1 MKFKKI
7 SLQSLLK
14 QTKDTEKIKENVLN
28 TFNGRGK
35 SEVSDFLHNKSIDYE
50 QRSLSSTYLIY
61 NDRSQLVG
69 YFTISNKGL
78 IISKENYEKLL
89 KKQQKKL
96 SFNGRKLEN
105 GDYIVNSFLLGQL
118 GKNFNKNILEE
129 DKIKGVEL
137 LTIAYNLLIEIKN
150 LINVKYLWIEC
161 EDNKKLLDFYSN
173 FGFKLIENYVSNNG
187 LKVRKLK
194 ILQKCIDKL
203 NVKIKR
209 LEIHFF

>member
-1 MKFKKI
+1 MKFRKI

-14 QTKDTEKIKENVLN
+14 QTKDTKKIKENVLN

-35 SEVSDFLHNKSIDYE
+35 SEVSDFLHNKFIDYE

-89 KKQQKKL
+89 KTQQKKL

-118 GKNFNKNILEE
+118 GKNFNKNISEE

-137 LTIAYNLLIEIKN
+137 LTIAYNHLIEIKN

-187 LKVRKLK
+187 LKVMILKLE
-194 ILQKCIDKL
+194 
-203 NVKIKR
+203 N
-209 LEIHFF
+209 

>member
-1 MKFKKI
+1 MKFRKI

-14 QTKDTEKIKENVLN
+14 QTKDTKKIKENVLN
-28 TFNGRGK
+28 TFNGRGE

-89 KKQQKKL
+89 KTQQKKL

-187 LKVRKLK
+187 LKVMILKLE
-194 ILQKCIDKL
+194 
-203 NVKIKR
+203 N
-209 LEIHFF
+209 

>member
-1 MKFKKI
+1 MKFRKI

-14 QTKDTEKIKENVLN
+14 QIKDTEKIKENVLN
-28 TFNGRGK
+28 TFNGRGE

-78 IISKENYEKLL
+78 IISKESYEKLL

-105 GDYIVNSFLLGQL
+105 GDYIINSFLLGQL
-118 GKNFNKNILEE
+118 GKNFNKNILEK

-187 LKVRKLK
+187 LKVMILKLE
-194 ILQKCIDKL
+194 
-203 NVKIKR
+203 N
-209 LEIHFF
+209 

>member
-1 MKFKKI
+1 MKFRKI

-14 QTKDTEKIKENVLN
+14 QTKDTKKIKENVLN

-89 KKQQKKL
+89 KTQQKKL

-187 LKVRKLK
+187 LKVMILKLE
-194 ILQKCIDKL
+194 
-203 NVKIKR
+203 N
-209 LEIHFF
+209 

>member
-1 MKFKKI
+1 MKFRKI

-14 QTKDTEKIKENVLN
+14 QIKDTKEIKENVLN
-28 TFNGRGK
+28 TFKGRGE

-78 IISKENYEKLL
+78 IISKESYEKLL

-118 GKNFNKNILEE
+118 GKNFNKNISEE

-137 LTIAYNLLIEIKN
+137 LTIAYNHLIEIKN

-187 LKVRKLK
+187 LKVMILKLE
-194 ILQKCIDKL
+194 
-203 NVKIKR
+203 N
-209 LEIHFF
+209 

>member
-78 IISKENYEKLL
+78 IISKESYEKLL

-187 LKVRKLK
+187 LKVMILKLE
-194 ILQKCIDKL
+194 
-203 NVKIKR
+203 N
-209 LEIHFF
+209 

>member
-1 MKFKKI
+1 MKFRKI

-14 QTKDTEKIKENVLN
+14 QTKDTKKIKENVLN

-89 KKQQKKL
+89 KTQQKKL

-118 GKNFNKNILEE
+118 GKNFNKNISEE

-137 LTIAYNLLIEIKN
+137 LTIAYNHLIEIKN

-187 LKVRKLK
+187 LKVMILKLE
-194 ILQKCIDKL
+194 
-203 NVKIKR
+203 N
-209 LEIHFF
+209 

>member
-28 TFNGRGK
+28 TCNGRGK

-187 LKVRKLK
+187 LKVMILKLE
-194 ILQKCIDKL
+194 
-203 NVKIKR
+203 N
-209 LEIHFF
+209 

>member
-1 MKFKKI
+1 MKFRKI

-14 QTKDTEKIKENVLN
+14 QIKDTEKIKENVLN
-28 TFNGRGK
+28 TFNGRGE

-78 IISKENYEKLL
+78 IISKESYEKLL

-137 LTIAYNLLIEIKN
+137 LTIAYNLLIKIKN

-187 LKVRKLK
+187 LKVMILKLE
-194 ILQKCIDKL
+194 
-203 NVKIKR
+203 N
-209 LEIHFF
+209 

>member
-1 MKFKKI
+1 MKFRKI

-78 IISKENYEKLL
+78 IISKESYEKLL

-118 GKNFNKNILEE
+118 GKNFNKNISEE

-137 LTIAYNLLIEIKN
+137 LTIAYNHLIEIKN

-187 LKVRKLK
+187 LKVMILKLE
-194 ILQKCIDKL
+194 
-203 NVKIKR
+203 N
-209 LEIHFF
+209 

>member
-1 MKFKKI
+1 MKFRKI

-14 QTKDTEKIKENVLN
+14 QTKDTKKIKENVLN

-89 KKQQKKL
+89 KTQQKKL

-118 GKNFNKNILEE
+118 GKNFNKNISEE

-187 LKVRKLK
+187 LKVMILKLE
-194 ILQKCIDKL
+194 
-203 NVKIKR
+203 N
-209 LEIHFF
+209 

>member
-7 SLQSLLK
+7 SLQSFLK

-187 LKVRKLK
+187 LKVMILKLE
-194 ILQKCIDKL
+194 
-203 NVKIKR
+203 N
-209 LEIHFF
+209 

>member
-1 MKFKKI
+1 MKFRKI

-14 QTKDTEKIKENVLN
+14 QTKDTKKIKENVLN

-35 SEVSDFLHNKSIDYE
+35 SEVSDFLHNRSIDYE

-89 KKQQKKL
+89 KTQQKKL

-187 LKVRKLK
+187 LKVMILKLE
-194 ILQKCIDKL
+194 
-203 NVKIKR
+203 N
-209 LEIHFF
+209 

>member
-1 MKFKKI
+1 MKFRKI

-14 QTKDTEKIKENVLN
+14 QIKDTKEIKENVLN
-28 TFNGRGK
+28 TFKGREE

-69 YFTISNKGL
+69 YFNISNKGL

-89 KKQQKKL
+89 KTQQKKL

-118 GKNFNKNILEE
+118 GKNFNKNISEE

-137 LTIAYNLLIEIKN
+137 LTIAYNHLIEIKN

-187 LKVRKLK
+187 LKVMILKLE
-194 ILQKCIDKL
+194 
-203 NVKIKR
+203 N
-209 LEIHFF
+209 

>member
-1 MKFKKI
+1 MKFRKI

-14 QTKDTEKIKENVLN
+14 QIKDTEKIKENVLN

-78 IISKENYEKLL
+78 IISKESYEKLL

-187 LKVRKLK
+187 LKVMILKLE
-194 ILQKCIDKL
+194 
-203 NVKIKR
+203 N
-209 LEIHFF
+209 

>member
-14 QTKDTEKIKENVLN
+14 QTKDTKKIKENVLN

-89 KKQQKKL
+89 KTQQKKL

-187 LKVRKLK
+187 LKVMILKLE
-194 ILQKCIDKL
+194 
-203 NVKIKR
+203 N
-209 LEIHFF
+209 

>member
-1 MKFKKI
+1 MKFRKI

-14 QTKDTEKIKENVLN
+14 QIKDTKEIKENVLN
-28 TFNGRGK
+28 TFKGREE

-78 IISKENYEKLL
+78 IISKESYEKLL

-137 LTIAYNLLIEIKN
+137 LTIAYKLLIKIKN

-187 LKVRKLK
+187 LKVMILKLE
-194 ILQKCIDKL
+194 
-203 NVKIKR
+203 N
-209 LEIHFF
+209 

>member
-1 MKFKKI
+1 MKFRKI

-118 GKNFNKNILEE
+118 GKNFNKNISEE

-137 LTIAYNLLIEIKN
+137 LTIAYNHLIEIKN

-161 EDNKKLLDFYSN
+161 VDNKKLLDFYSN

-187 LKVRKLK
+187 LKVMILKLE
-194 ILQKCIDKL
+194 
-203 NVKIKR
+203 N
-209 LEIHFF
+209 

>member
-1 MKFKKI
+1 MKFRKI

-14 QTKDTEKIKENVLN
+14 QTKDTKKIKENVLN

-78 IISKENYEKLL
+78 IISKESYEKLL

-105 GDYIVNSFLLGQL
+105 GDYIINSFLLGQL
-118 GKNFNKNILEE
+118 GKNFNKNILEK

-187 LKVRKLK
+187 LKVMILKLE
-194 ILQKCIDKL
+194 
-203 NVKIKR
+203 N
-209 LEIHFF
+209 

>member
-28 TFNGRGK
+28 TFNGRGE

-137 LTIAYNLLIEIKN
+137 LTIAYKLLIKIKN

-187 LKVRKLK
+187 LKVMILKLE
-194 ILQKCIDKL
+194 
-203 NVKIKR
+203 N
-209 LEIHFF
+209 

>member
-129 DKIKGVEL
+129 DIIKGVEL
-137 LTIAYNLLIEIKN
+137 LRIAYNLLIEIKN

-187 LKVRKLK
+187 LKVMILKLE
-194 ILQKCIDKL
+194 
-203 NVKIKR
+203 N
-209 LEIHFF
+209 

>member
-1 MKFKKI
+1 MKFRKI

-14 QTKDTEKIKENVLN
+14 QIKDTKEIKENVLN
-28 TFNGRGK
+28 TFKGRGE

-78 IISKENYEKLL
+78 IISKESYEKLL

-187 LKVRKLK
+187 LKVMILKLE
-194 ILQKCIDKL
+194 
-203 NVKIKR
+203 N
-209 LEIHFF
+209 

>member
-1 MKFKKI
+1 MKFRKI

-14 QTKDTEKIKENVLN
+14 QIKDTKKIKENVLN

-187 LKVRKLK
+187 LKVMILKLE
-194 ILQKCIDKL
+194 
-203 NVKIKR
+203 N
-209 LEIHFF
+209 

>member
-1 MKFKKI
+1 MKFRKI

-14 QTKDTEKIKENVLN
+14 QIKDTEKIKENVLN
-28 TFNGRGK
+28 TFNGRGE

-78 IISKENYEKLL
+78 IISKESYEKLL
-89 KKQQKKL
+89 KKQQKKW

-187 LKVRKLK
+187 LKVMILKLE
-194 ILQKCIDKL
+194 
-203 NVKIKR
+203 N
-209 LEIHFF
+209 

>member
-1 MKFKKI
+1 MKFRKI

-14 QTKDTEKIKENVLN
+14 QIKDTKEIKENVLN
-28 TFNGRGK
+28 TFKGRGE

-50 QRSLSSTYLIY
+50 QRYLSSTYLIY

-78 IISKENYEKLL
+78 IISKESYEKLL

-187 LKVRKLK
+187 LKVMILKLE
-194 ILQKCIDKL
+194 
-203 NVKIKR
+203 N
-209 LEIHFF
+209 

>member
-1 MKFKKI
+1 MKFRKI

-14 QTKDTEKIKENVLN
+14 QTKDTEKI
-28 TFNGRGK
+28 
-35 SEVSDFLHNKSIDYE
+35 
-50 QRSLSSTYLIY
+50 
-61 NDRSQLVG
+61 
-69 YFTISNKGL
+69 
-78 IISKENYEKLL
+78 KENYEKLL

-187 LKVRKLK
+187 LKVMILKLE
-194 ILQKCIDKL
+194 
-203 NVKIKR
+203 N
-209 LEIHFF
+209 

>member
-1 MKFKKI
+1 MKFRKI

-14 QTKDTEKIKENVLN
+14 QIKDTEKIKENVLN
-28 TFNGRGK
+28 TFNGRGE

-61 NDRSQLVG
+61 NDRSLLVG

-78 IISKENYEKLL
+78 IISKESYEKLL

-137 LTIAYNLLIEIKN
+137 LTIAYKLLIKIKN

-187 LKVRKLK
+187 LKVMILKLE
-194 ILQKCIDKL
+194 
-203 NVKIKR
+203 N
-209 LEIHFF
+209 

>member
-137 LTIAYNLLIEIKN
+137 LTIAYKLLIKIKN

-187 LKVRKLK
+187 LKVMILKLE
-194 ILQKCIDKL
+194 
-203 NVKIKR
+203 N
-209 LEIHFF
+209 

>member
-14 QTKDTEKIKENVLN
+14 QIKDTEKIKENVLN
-28 TFNGRGK
+28 TFNGRGE

-78 IISKENYEKLL
+78 IISKESYEKLL
-89 KKQQKKL
+89 KKQQKKW

-137 LTIAYNLLIEIKN
+137 LTIAYKLLIKIKN

-187 LKVRKLK
+187 LKVMILKLE
-194 ILQKCIDKL
+194 
-203 NVKIKR
+203 N
-209 LEIHFF
+209 

>member
-1 MKFKKI
+1 MKFRKI

-14 QTKDTEKIKENVLN
+14 QIKDTKEIKENVLN
-28 TFNGRGK
+28 TFKGREE

-78 IISKENYEKLL
+78 IISKESYEKLL

-187 LKVRKLK
+187 LKVMILKLE
-194 ILQKCIDKL
+194 
-203 NVKIKR
+203 N
-209 LEIHFF
+209 

>member
-1 MKFKKI
+1 MKFRKI

-14 QTKDTEKIKENVLN
+14 QIKDTEKIKENVLN
-28 TFNGRGK
+28 TFNGRGE

-78 IISKENYEKLL
+78 IISKESYEKLL

-187 LKVRKLK
+187 LKVMILKLE
-194 ILQKCIDKL
+194 
-203 NVKIKR
+203 N
-209 LEIHFF
+209 

>member
-1 MKFKKI
+1 MKFRKI

-14 QTKDTEKIKENVLN
+14 QTKDTKKIKENVLN

-118 GKNFNKNILEE
+118 GKNFNKNISEE

-137 LTIAYNLLIEIKN
+137 LTIAYNHLIEIKN

-187 LKVRKLK
+187 LKVMILKLE
-194 ILQKCIDKL
+194 
-203 NVKIKR
+203 N
-209 LEIHFF
+209 

>member
-1 MKFKKI
+1 MKFRKI

-78 IISKENYEKLL
+78 IISKESYEKLL

-187 LKVRKLK
+187 LKVMILKLE
-194 ILQKCIDKL
+194 
-203 NVKIKR
+203 N
-209 LEIHFF
+209 

>member
-1 MKFKKI
+1 MKFRKI

-14 QTKDTEKIKENVLN
+14 QTKDTKEIKENVLN
-28 TFNGRGK
+28 TFKGRGE

-78 IISKENYEKLL
+78 IISKESYEKLL

-105 GDYIVNSFLLGQL
+105 GDYIINSFLLGQL

-187 LKVRKLK
+187 LKVMILKLE
-194 ILQKCIDKL
+194 
-203 NVKIKR
+203 N
-209 LEIHFF
+209 

>member
-1 MKFKKI
+1 MKFRKI

-14 QTKDTEKIKENVLN
+14 QIKDTEKIKENVLN
-28 TFNGRGK
+28 TFNGRGE

-78 IISKENYEKLL
+78 IISKESYEKLL

-118 GKNFNKNILEE
+118 GKNFNKNISEE

-137 LTIAYNLLIEIKN
+137 LTIAYNHLIEIKN

-187 LKVRKLK
+187 LKVMILKLE
-194 ILQKCIDKL
+194 
-203 NVKIKR
+203 N
-209 LEIHFF
+209 

>member
-1 MKFKKI
+1 MKFRKI

-14 QTKDTEKIKENVLN
+14 QIKDTEKIKENVLN
-28 TFNGRGK
+28 TFNGRGE

-78 IISKENYEKLL
+78 IISKESYEKLL

-118 GKNFNKNILEE
+118 GKNFNKNISEE

-137 LTIAYNLLIEIKN
+137 LTIAYKLLIKIKN

-161 EDNKKLLDFYSN
+161 EDNKKLLDFYFN

-187 LKVRKLK
+187 LKVMILKLE
-194 ILQKCIDKL
+194 
-203 NVKIKR
+203 N
-209 LEIHFF
+209 

>member
-61 NDRSQLVG
+61 NDRS
-69 YFTISNKGL
+69 
-78 IISKENYEKLL
+78 ISKENYEKLL

-187 LKVRKLK
+187 LKVMILKLE
-194 ILQKCIDKL
+194 
-203 NVKIKR
+203 N
-209 LEIHFF
+209 

>member
-78 IISKENYEKLL
+78 IISKESYEKLL

-137 LTIAYNLLIEIKN
+137 LTIAYKLLIKIKN

-187 LKVRKLK
+187 LKVMILKLE
-194 ILQKCIDKL
+194 
-203 NVKIKR
+203 N
-209 LEIHFF
+209 